1 MVDVKGLL
9 RTGIRVMVVICL
21 LAAAWWAGRVFV
33 SDETAVRAFLGD
45 FPVGIAAG
53 IFIVLYVLSSFV
65 IVDLKDLLKIAAA
78 LLYGPWWSTLFIWV
92 AELINNGML
101 FHLSRRLG
109 RSWLERKFHLQGK
122 DVQWVERACGTWQIF
137 ILRIVP
143 VVPYRFLDVAYGLT
157 TVPFRRYFLVSVLAS
172 PFRIFWLQFILA
184 GLGGAVFEPEKVML
198 YLQAHP
204 RVLQFAAAYLFLS
217 LGATLF
223 LNRKF
228 RKS

>member
-1 MVDVKGLL
+1 MDVKGLL

-53 IFIVLYVLSSFV
+53 IFIALYVLSSFV

-122 DVQWVERACGTWQIF
+122 DVRWVERACGTWQIF

-143 VVPYRFLDVAYGLT
+143 VVPYRLLDVAYGLT
-157 TVPFRRYFLVSVLAS
+157 TVSFRRYFFVSALAS